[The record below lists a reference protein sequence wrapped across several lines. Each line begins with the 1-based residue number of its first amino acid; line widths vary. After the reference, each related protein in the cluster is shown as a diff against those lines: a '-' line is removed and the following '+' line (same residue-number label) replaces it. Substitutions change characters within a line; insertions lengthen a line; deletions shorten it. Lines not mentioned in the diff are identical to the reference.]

1 MSKGLPDFD
10 FSYKMDFLATFQD
23 FEPGNSLELNVDY
36 VEGVSNL
43 PLDCTESIAPYVPA
57 SRLSI
62 LAAIQLASL
71 QPFKQDVLC
80 DLGCGNGKILTI
92 AREVVGGQDL
102 RLIGVELDEK
112 LYEHVA
118 SNFPF
123 VKAIQGNMFDV
134 DLVELEVSV
143 LILYLLPAGLAKLR
157 LLLARWFADHADSSA
172 MANKRIVTIGYQIA
186 GWTPQKTVFAKQI
199 DDLNQK
205 AKEVFTG
212 GSTSSDSTQPIYLY
226 NLDSISE
233 E

>member
-1 MSKGLPDFD
+1 
-10 FSYKMDFLATFQD
+10 MDFLATFQD
-23 FEPGNSLELNVDY
+23 FEPGNSLRTLNNDY

-57 SRLSI
+57 SRRSI
-62 LAAIQLASL
+62 LAAVHLASL

-80 DLGCGNGKILTI
+80 DLGCGNGKIMTI
-92 AREVVGGQDL
+92 AREVVG
-102 RLIGVELDEK
+102 I
-112 LYEHVA
+112 
-118 SNFPF
+118 
-123 VKAIQGNMFDV
+123 KAIQGNMFDV

-157 LLLARWFADHADSSA
+157 LLLARWFEDSSA
-172 MANKRIVTIGYQIA
+172 MAKKRIVTIGYQIA

-199 DDLNQK
+199 DDQDQHAVK
-205 AKEVFTG
+205 DVFTG

-226 NLDSISE
+226 NMESISE

>member
-1 MSKGLPDFD
+1 
-10 FSYKMDFLATFQD
+10 MDFLATFQD
-23 FEPGNSLELNVDY
+23 FEPGNSLRTLNNDY

-57 SRLSI
+57 SRRSI
-62 LAAIQLASL
+62 LAAVHLASL

-92 AREVVGGQDL
+92 AREVVGGDL
-102 RLIGVELDEK
+102 QLIGVELDEK
-112 LYEHVA
+112 LYHHVA

-123 VKAIQGNMFDV
+123 IKAIQGNMFDV

-157 LLLARWFADHADSSA
+157 LLLARWFEDSSA
-172 MANKRIVTIGYQIA
+172 MAKKRIVTIGYQIA

-199 DDLNQK
+199 DDQDQHAVK
-205 AKEVFTG
+205 DVFTG

-226 NLDSISE
+226 NMESISE